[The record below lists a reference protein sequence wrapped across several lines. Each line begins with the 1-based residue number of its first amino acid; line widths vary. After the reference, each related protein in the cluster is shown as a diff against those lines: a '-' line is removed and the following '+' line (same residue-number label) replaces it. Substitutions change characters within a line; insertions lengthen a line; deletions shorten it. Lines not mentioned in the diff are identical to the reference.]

1 MPSTR
6 TCRRPWPADCPQV
19 GAETTDTGDVRAERY
34 DEIVQRLSTAVL
46 AREMGRDDLADS
58 NIRAALEVAKSL
70 ATGEID
76 TLLAIS

>member
-1 MPSTR
+1 M
-6 TCRRPWPADCPQV
+6 
-19 GAETTDTGDVRAERY
+19 RAERY
-34 DEIVQRLSTAVL
+34 DEIVQRLSTAML

-76 TLLAIS
+76 ALLAVS